1 MEQSDPRNRAP
12 EVTVPQEVFQ
22 HTFENGLTL
31 LAERM
36 EHVRSAALNFLIPAG
51 CAYDSPDRLGIAA
64 VVADLSTR
72 GAGKYDSRAL
82 TLALDNLGVDR
93 SESVGTIHTR
103 YWGATVASNIPA
115 ALELYADI
123 LRRPHLPDEEMDA
136 VKSLALQDLRGLEDE
151 PRSKVLVELRKHHY
165 PTPLSNDHRG
175 TADGIERM
183 TSDDV
188 RAHHSRLFRPKGT
201 ILSVAGN
208 IDWPALRDRVGK
220 LFGDW
225 RGSGEVELTPG
236 PTPSKR
242 GHLTKDVE
250 QTQIAVAYASVPVVH
265 ADYYAAMGAVN
276 VLSGGMSSRLFTEI
290 REKRG
295 LCYSVWAS
303 YQTMKDRGSVL
314 CYAGTTNVRA
324 QETLDMLLAELR
336 RLPEGIER
344 EEVERLRAGLKS
356 SLIMQQEST
365 ASRALSLASDWYH
378 LGRVRSFDEI
388 QAAIDRLTPESI
400 VTHLRRHPPG
410 DFTIVTL
417 GPNELSN

>member
-1 MEQSDPRNRAP
+1 
-12 EVTVPQEVFQ
+12 VPQEVFQ
-22 HTFENGLTL
+22 HTFDNGLTL

-51 CAYDSPDRLGIAA
+51 CAYDPPARLGIAA
-64 VVADLSTR
+64 VLADMSTR

-82 TLALDNLGVDR
+82 TLALDNLGIDR

-103 YWGATVASNIPA
+103 YWGATVASNLPA

-136 VKSLALQDLRGLEDE
+136 VKALALQDIRGLEDE

-165 PTPLSNDHRG
+165 PPPLSNDHRG
-175 TADGIERM
+175 TVDGIEDM
-183 TSDDV
+183 EGGDV
-188 RAHHSRLFRPKGT
+188 RAHHAKLFRPQGT

-208 IDWPALRDRVGK
+208 VDWPALRDRVGK

-225 RGSGEVELTPG
+225 QGGSDGQLTFG
-236 PTPSKR
+236 PPPRKR

-250 QTQIAVAYASVPVVH
+250 QTQIALAYASVPVVH

-303 YQTMKDRGSVL
+303 YQTMKDRGSIL
-314 CYAGTTNVRA
+314 CYAGTTNARA
-324 QETLDMLLAELR
+324 NETLEMLLAELR
-336 RLPEGIER
+336 RLPEGIEQ

-400 VTHLRRHPPG
+400 VGHLHRYPPG

-417 GPNELSN
+417 GPKPLNS

>member
-1 MEQSDPRNRAP
+1 VAQD
-12 EVTVPQEVFQ
+12 VFQ

-51 CAYDSPDRLGIAA
+51 CVYDPPDQRGIAA
-64 VVADLSTR
+64 VLADLSTR
-72 GAGKYDSRAL
+72 GAGSYDSRAL

-93 SESVGTIHTR
+93 SESVGAFHTR
-103 YWGATVASNIPA
+103 YWGATLASNIPS
-115 ALELYADI
+115 ALAIYADI
-123 LRRPHLPDEEMDA
+123 LRRPHLPEDEIDA
-136 VKSLALQDLRGLEDE
+136 VKALALQDLRGLEDE
-151 PRSKVLVELRKHHY
+151 PRAKVLVELRKHHY
-165 PTPLSNDHRG
+165 PAPLSNDHRG
-175 TADGIERM
+175 TAEAIEKLTASSIRE
-183 TSDDV
+183 
-188 RAHHSRLFRPKGT
+188 HHSKLFRPNGT

-208 IDWPALRDRVGK
+208 IDWTALRDQVGQ

-225 RGSGEVELTPG
+225 KGGLETEIKLG
-236 PTPSKR
+236 PMPAKR
-242 GHLTKDVE
+242 GHLTKEVE
-250 QTQIAVAYASVPVVH
+250 QTQIAVAYDSVPVAH

-314 CYAGTTNVRA
+314 CYAGTTNARA
-324 QETLDMLLAELR
+324 RETLDMLLAELR
-336 RLPEGIER
+336 RLPAGIEV

-365 ASRALSLASDWYH
+365 ASRALALASDWYH

-388 QAAIDRLTPESI
+388 QAAIERLSPEVI
-400 VTHLRRHPPG
+400 VGHLQRFPPK

-417 GPNELSN
+417 GPEALAP

>member
-1 MEQSDPRNRAP
+1 M
-12 EVTVPQEVFQ
+12 PQDVFQ
-22 HTFENGLTL
+22 HTFDNGLTL
-31 LAERM
+31 LAERL

-51 CAYDSPDRLGIAA
+51 CAYDPPGQLGIAA
-64 VVADLSTR
+64 VLADMSTR
-72 GAGKYDSRAL
+72 GAGQYDSRAL

-93 SESVGTIHTR
+93 SESVGTMHTR
-103 YWGATVASNIPA
+103 YWGATVASNLPA

-123 LRRPHLPDEEMDA
+123 LRRPHFPDDEIDA
-136 VKSLALQDLRGLEDE
+136 VKSLALQDLRSLEDE

-165 PTPLSNDHRG
+165 PKPLSNDHRG
-175 TADGIERM
+175 TAEAIEHF
-183 TSDDV
+183 TSDHV
-188 RAHHSRLFRPKGT
+188 RAHHARLFRSRGT

-208 IDWPALRDRVGK
+208 IDWPALRAQVGK
-220 LFGDW
+220 LFADW
-225 RGSGEVELTPG
+225 PAGTDSPLTLG
-236 PTPSKR
+236 PRPPKH
-242 GHLTKDVE
+242 GHLTKEVE
-250 QTQIAVAYASVPVVH
+250 QTQIAVAYDSVPVAD
-265 ADYYAAMGAVN
+265 ADYYAAMAAVN

-314 CYAGTTNVRA
+314 CYAGTTNARA
-324 QETLDMLLAELR
+324 QETQDMLLAELR
-336 RLPEGIER
+336 RLPEGIEP

-365 ASRALSLASDWYH
+365 AARALSLASDWYH

-388 QAAIDRLTPESI
+388 QAAIDGLTPETI
-400 VTHLRRHPPG
+400 VGHLRRHPPG

-417 GPNELSN
+417 GPKPLTS

>member
-1 MEQSDPRNRAP
+1 
-12 EVTVPQEVFQ
+12 VPQDVFQ
-22 HTFENGLTL
+22 HTFANGLTL

-51 CAYDSPDRLGIAA
+51 CAYDPTGQLGVAA
-64 VVADLSTR
+64 LLADMSTR
-72 GAGKYDSRAL
+72 GAGKHDSRAL
-82 TLALDNLGVDR
+82 TLALDSLGVDR
-93 SESVGTIHTR
+93 SESVGTMHTR
-103 YWGATVASNIPA
+103 YWGATVASNLPA
-115 ALELYADI
+115 ALDLYADI
-123 LRRPHLPDEEMDA
+123 LRRPHFPDDEVDA
-136 VKSLALQDLRGLEDE
+136 VKALALQDLRSLEDE

-165 PTPLSNDHRG
+165 PAPLSNDHRG
-175 TADGIERM
+175 TAEAIERL
-183 TSDDV
+183 SGADI
-188 RAHHSRLFRPKGT
+188 RAHHGRLFRARGT

-208 IDWPALRDRVGK
+208 IDWAALRDQVGK

-225 RGSGEVELTPG
+225 PSGNDSPLTLG
-236 PTPSKR
+236 PKPPKH
-242 GHLTKDVE
+242 GHLTKEVE
-250 QTQIAVAYASVPVVH
+250 QTQIAVAYDSVPVAD

-314 CYAGTTNVRA
+314 CYAGTTNARA
-324 QETLDMLLAELR
+324 NETLDMLLAELR
-336 RLPEGIER
+336 RLPEGIEP

-388 QAAIDRLTPESI
+388 QAAIDGLTPETI
-400 VTHLRRHPPG
+400 VGHLRQHPPK

-417 GPNELSN
+417 GPKPLSA

>member
-1 MEQSDPRNRAP
+1 M
-12 EVTVPQEVFQ
+12 PQDVFK
-22 HTFENGLTL
+22 HTFDNGLTL

-36 EHVRSAALNFLIPAG
+36 EHVRSAALNFLVPAG
-51 CAYDSPDRLGIAA
+51 CVYDPPAQSGIAA
-64 VVADLSTR
+64 VLADLSTR
-72 GAGKYDSRAL
+72 GAGKYDSREL
-82 TLALDNLGVDR
+82 TLALDNLGIDR
-93 SESVGTIHTR
+93 SESVGSFHTR

-115 ALELYADI
+115 TLDLYADI
-123 LRRPHLPDEEMDA
+123 IRRPHLPDEEVDA
-136 VKSLALQDLRGLEDE
+136 VKALALQDLRGLEDE

-175 TADGIERM
+175 TAEAIEGL
-183 TSDDV
+183 TGDAV
-188 RAHHSRLFRPKGT
+188 RAHHRKLFQPAGT
-201 ILSVAGN
+201 ILAVAGN
-208 IDWPALRDRVGK
+208 IDWTALRDQVER

-225 RGSGEVELTPG
+225 RGGSDSQLTLG
-236 PTPSKR
+236 PTPAKL

-250 QTQIAVAYASVPVVH
+250 QTQIAVAYGSVPVAH
-265 ADYYAAMGAVN
+265 PDYYAAMGAVN

-314 CYAGTTNVRA
+314 CYAGTTNARA
-324 QETLDMLLAELR
+324 KETLDMLFAELR
-336 RLPEGIER
+336 RLPEGIEV

-365 ASRALSLASDWYH
+365 ASRALALASDWYH

-388 QAAIDRLTPESI
+388 QTAIDSLTPEKI
-400 VTHLRRHPPG
+400 VDHLHRYPPA

-417 GPNELSN
+417 GPKRLDS

>member
-1 MEQSDPRNRAP
+1 
-12 EVTVPQEVFQ
+12 VVVPQDVFQ
-22 HTFENGLTL
+22 QTFDNGLTL

-36 EHVRSAALNFLIPAG
+36 EHVRSAAVNFLVPAG
-51 CAYDSPDRLGIAA
+51 CVYDPPDQLGIASL
-64 VVADLSTR
+64 VADLSTR

-93 SESVGTIHTR
+93 SESVGSIHTR
-103 YWGATVASNIPA
+103 YWGATVASNLPA

-123 LRRPHLPDEEMDA
+123 LLRPHLPDEEVDA
-136 VKSLALQDLRGLEDE
+136 VKALALQDLRGLEDE

-175 TADGIERM
+175 TIE
-183 TSDDV
+183 TIEGLTDAAI
-188 RAHHSRLFRPKGT
+188 RAHHAKFFRPKGT
-201 ILSVAGN
+201 ILAVAGN
-208 IDWPALRDRVGK
+208 IDWTALRDQVGR
-220 LFGDW
+220 LFGSW
-225 RGSGEVELTPG
+225 RGGGESELSLGPQPG
-236 PTPSKR
+236 KR

-250 QTQIAVAYASVPVVH
+250 QTQIAVAYGSVPVAH

-314 CYAGTTNVRA
+314 CYAGTTNARA
-324 QETLDMLLAELR
+324 KETLDMLLAELK
-336 RLPEGIER
+336 RLPEGIEP

-356 SLIMQQEST
+356 SLIMAQEST

-388 QAAIDRLTPESI
+388 QTAIDGLTPEMLLG
-400 VTHLRRHPPG
+400 HLRRYPPR

-417 GPNELSN
+417 GPKPLE